1 MRLPSV
7 VLPGSGRAGGGV
19 ARAGSGRAGTR
30 IARAGLTLG
39 LGLVLALPATAPM
52 TLAPAAAA
60 PTTAPMP
67 AAASPLLA
75 AAAPTWWDDDAAS
88 PLRTSGVQVVLAKGS
103 EFAPGSRVARFKTV
117 NACTRDY
124 YMLRSWM
131 EQFEAA
137 GGGTLTLEPGTYYL
151 SSTVYVP
158 SNTTIRLSA
167 GTTLVKTKR
176 TCTKK
181 FKASSSMFMLISP
194 SLGKRRG
201 AVGGYGG
208 ATDIAILGAGG
219 GQSVIDLAGV
229 RNALGIIAGHNQRV
243 RIEGIRFTNMNN
255 NHFLEMDANL
265 DAVIRGNEFLG
276 ATGSTRMSAEAINL
290 DTPDALTDGFGS
302 VWSNLDATP
311 NQNVLVQD
319 NVFANLV
326 RGVGTHNFSGGRYHT
341 GVAVIGNQ
349 FSGMR
354 NDAIRVMNWQ
364 DSAIIGNTFDQVWCP
379 NRGND
384 CRGVLASGAHNLMVH
399 DNVFA
404 NMARAIQFIP
414 WRNAGKASAYGPTVN
429 QLTAD
434 NLLDLRNNR
443 PGPGLVRAEA
453 FVNADPAAGTG
464 SMVVPF
470 GG

>member
-1 MRLPSV
+1 MRL
-7 VLPGSGRAGGGV
+7 LPAP
-19 ARAGSGRAGTR
+19 AR
-30 IARAGLTLG
+30 LLG
-39 LGLVLALPATAPM
+39 LGALALGLALPAGVATPATA
-52 TLAPAAAA
+52 APAPGTAAA
-60 PTTAPMP
+60 R
-67 AAASPLLA
+67 AAT
-75 AAAPTWWDDDAAS
+75 AAPTWWDDETRTILRAS
-88 PLRTSGVQVVLAKGS
+88 AVQVVLGKGS
-103 EFAPGSRVARFKTV
+103 SFAPNSGVARFKTV
-117 NACTRDY
+117 NSCTRDY

-131 EQFEAA
+131 EHFEAV
-137 GGGTLTLEPGTYYL
+137 GGGTLTLDPGTYYL

-181 FKASSSMFMLISP
+181 FKASSSMFMLVPP

-208 ATDIAILGAGG
+208 ASDITIVGAGG

-255 NHFLEMDANL
+255 NHFIEMDANL

-302 VWSNLDATP
+302 IWSNLDTTP
-311 NQNVLVQD
+311 NQNVLVEN

-326 RGVGTHNFSGGRYHT
+326 RGLGTHNFTGGQFHT
-341 GVAVIGNQ
+341 GIAVAGNTFQ
-349 FSGMR
+349 NMR
-354 NDAIRVMNWQ
+354 NDAIRVMNWR
-364 DSAIIGNTFDQVWCP
+364 DSAIVGNTFDTAWCP
-379 NRGND
+379 SRGND
-384 CRGVLASGAHNLMVH
+384 CRGVLASGAHNLKVR

-404 NMARAIQFIP
+404 NMARAVQFIP
-414 WRNAGKASAYGPTVN
+414 WRNGGRAAAYGWTSN

-434 NLLDLRNNR
+434 NLLDLANNYA
-443 PGPGLVRAEA
+443 GPGLVRPEA
-453 FVNADPAAGTG
+453 LVNADPAAGTG
-464 SMVVPF
+464 SAMVRF
-470 GG
+470 SGT